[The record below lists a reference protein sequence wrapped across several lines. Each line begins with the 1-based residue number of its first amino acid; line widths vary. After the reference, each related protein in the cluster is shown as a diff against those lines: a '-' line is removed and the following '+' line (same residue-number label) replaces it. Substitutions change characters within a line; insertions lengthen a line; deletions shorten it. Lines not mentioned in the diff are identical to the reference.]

1 MFFQLMLISSN
12 CKIMV
17 MSVNPNNNKNYDNKD
32 NKKIQQYIIDGIEY
46 KILLPGKDTQ
56 EKYSLVEML
65 FPSKEEKEVPLHRHS
80 KETVII
86 SIIEGN
92 FLFRY
97 GEENIK
103 GEKEMTF
110 KFEKNIPHSYKKI
123 GGDKGRLVLLFI
135 PGGFENFFKDMGV
148 FHRNDS
154 KVLGEDEKIL
164 LHVLEKKYEGRFVF
178 E

>member
-1 MFFQLMLISSN
+1 M
-12 CKIMV
+12 
-17 MSVNPNNNKNYDNKD
+17 
-32 NKKIQQYIIDGIEY
+32 
-46 KILLPGKDTQ
+46 Q

-65 FPSKEEKEVPLHRHS
+65 FPSKEEKEIPLHRHS

-123 GGDKGRLVLLFI
+123 GEDKGRLVLLFI
-135 PGGFENFFKDMGV
+135 PGGFENFFKDIGISN
-148 FHRNDS
+148 RDDS
-154 KVLGEDEKIL
+154 KVLGEDERVL
-164 LHVLEKKYEGRFVF
+164 LHVLEKKYEGRFIF

>member
-1 MFFQLMLISSN
+1 MN
-12 CKIMV
+12 T
-17 MSVNPNNNKNYDNKD
+17 NKD
-32 NKKIQQYIIDGIEY
+32 IKNKQQFKMNGIEF
-46 KILLPGKDTQ
+46 KILLSAKDTQ
-56 EKYSLVEML
+56 GKYSVVEML
-65 FPSKEEKEVPLHRHS
+65 FPLKEEKEIPLHRHS

-97 GEENIK
+97 GKENIK

-123 GGDKGRLVLLFI
+123 GENSGRLVLLFI
-135 PGGFENFFKDMGV
+135 PGGFENLFKDLGTTSQ
-148 FHRNDS
+148 NNS
-154 KVLGEDEKIL
+154 KALGEDERIL
-164 LHVLEKKYEGRFVF
+164 LHVLEKEYEGRFLF